1 LSQSP
6 DNPPEA
12 YVNSYGLAIVLARLG
27 DRDRALAQLQRAYEE
42 RQLAL
47 TETGVEPAFDGLR
60 SDQRFGEL
68 LRRIGLSR

>member
-1 LSQSP
+1 VQGGCRTRRSRL
-6 DNPPEA
+6 
-12 YVNSYGLAIVLARLG
+12 NSYGLASVLARLG
-27 DRDRALAQLQRAYEE
+27 DRDRALALLQRAYEE

-47 TETGVEPAFDGLR
+47 TEAGAEPAFDGLR